1 MKWEKILNIWSIFCW
16 KLKCCSITVV
26 SVRDRVY
33 NDQLTK
39 SKITKLNLA
48 TAVILI
54 LTNFKLRIISH
65 SKATK
70 ILQIRI
76 LLKTRMTYLSWIDST
91 FINTFVCSNTFNYMQ
106 SIFIISSSI
115 ALKGHFCLLNYRLFK
130 ESFQIMFYYTLKR
143 MMLKGWQITWRW
155 DCRIITVW
163 SFTIWAVTVQIKT

>member
-1 MKWEKILNIWSIFCW
+1 MKWEKIQNIWSIFCW
-16 KLKCCSITVV
+16 KLKCCSITGV

-33 NDQLTK
+33 NDQFKGLTK

-130 ESFQIMFYYTLKR
+130 EAFEKNVLLHLKEE
-143 MMLKGWQITWRW
+143 LCWKGWQI
-155 DCRIITVW
+155 
-163 SFTIWAVTVQIKT
+163 